1 MTILPRA
8 KVPTCYEDT
17 NVKFKSVVIGFKC
30 LLLTETIGKQ
40 GHDKLTTA
48 VCEIMKVRTHSV
60 TRRQKLRRICV
71 TMLELIKST
80 SNISCRKVI
89 LH

>member
-17 NVKFKSVVIGFKC
+17 NIKFTSIVTGFKC
-30 LLLTETIGKQ
+30 LLLTETVGKH

-48 VCEIMKVRTHSV
+48 VNHESTHALSDALAKTKEI
-60 TRRQKLRRICV
+60 CA

-80 SNISCRKVI
+80 SNISCKKVI